1 MDKKML
7 IQASQKEGTQM
18 AKRHKEK
25 LGLISHEDTMET
37 TMRCHS
43 TPTGR
48 ELKDHSTKVGRTWEC
63 SAP

>member
-1 MDKKML
+1 
-7 IQASQKEGTQM
+7 M
-18 AKRHKEK
+18 AKRHEEK